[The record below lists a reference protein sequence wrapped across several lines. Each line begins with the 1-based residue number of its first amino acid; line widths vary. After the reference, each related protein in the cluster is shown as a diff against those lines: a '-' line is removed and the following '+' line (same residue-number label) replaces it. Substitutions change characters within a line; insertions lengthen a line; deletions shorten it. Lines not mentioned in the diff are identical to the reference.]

1 MSLITSLIGFG
12 LRQALDFDGDG
23 IGGVAGAIHAHFSN
37 HGRTLERAL
46 VRAHDNAWK
55 ALACTLAGDSLL
67 GRFGTFFASADQK
80 GFREEVRLFLADRA
94 AQMGEPPVALRRA
107 CLAELDR
114 LRRSKRL
121 TVTTLV
127 PAEVAQAAAEFGRH
141 ADLGGLIDGAMRAVG
156 HIADVLREEYPALAR
171 LLRQP
176 AGDRPPLLVAAFA
189 FFFRREVE
197 HDDELANGLMVDG
210 LRRLAASQAK
220 ALGELERAMQH
231 VGEQLDAGLAEIA
244 GELCVLRDE
253 VGEAREAALQARD
266 SADRLFAQVQ
276 DLIGKVGLSRRELK
290 PQDSFSI
297 RGSEERRA
305 VKALL
310 ETFRALPGERR
321 ERVPE
326 LLRDLSRLLFG
337 VGDFDQARTLAEQAA
352 QRAEGDE
359 SRAESFHDAY
369 RAALEQG
376 NWTNALDNLHQAL
389 ALVPARFAPFPLV
402 RYEIQCILGSGG
414 FGTVFLCHDLYFRQ
428 REVAI
433 KALHGEVLEREL
445 ADVFGEAHALTELQH
460 PAIIGVLDCNY
471 ADPERRARP
480 YIVMPYFPGL
490 SLYDYLEEHG
500 SLSLGDLLAIARSVA
515 EAMAA
520 AHEHG
525 ILHRDLKPDNILV
538 RPPSPR
544 GGEESRVR
552 GPSLTSPRG
561 GEGSGVRGWEVKVI
575 DFGLAMRRDTIETSM
590 EVQSAG
596 TTTMAESV
604 AGTLRYSPPEQLR
617 MVIGGKRVAVGTY
630 SDVYAFGKTCCQALF
645 GTTQPTRGD
654 WRGVPDALADIL
666 EACIIESV
674 VHRQREFRPVVEA
687 LRQVDPAVP
696 QPVPARP
703 EREQKLAALLR
714 TILDRSHGK
723 LTAQDTVEVNDW
735 VRRHQVPRE
744 RAESIIRVVRE
755 EWQRERSTTPRAG
768 DLFTITLPGGRELK
782 LAYIPAGSFLM
793 GSAPGEWLRDI
804 EDGPQHRV
812 NLSLSFYLG
821 IYPVT
826 QAEWQAIMGTNPS
839 RFAGDD
845 RPVEQVSWD
854 DSQEFCRKLSKLIGR
869 TFRLPTEAEWEYACR
884 AGTTTPFSFGDTIT
898 TGQANFNSRWPATGP
913 WPPHL
918 GVYRAQTTPVGKFPP
933 NAWGL
938 YDMHGNV
945 WEWCRDKKRPYPAE
959 REEVTDPVYSQGA
972 RRAVRGGSWINQP
985 VLCRSACRCAGA
997 PGARLDILGCRVA
1010 MCADM

>member
-1 MSLITSLIGFG
+1 VSLLTSLVGFG
-12 LRQALDFDGDG
+12 LRQALDFDGDS
-23 IGGVAGAIHAHFSN
+23 IGGVAGAIHAHFTN

-46 VRAHDNAWK
+46 VQAHDNAWK
-55 ALACTLAGDSLL
+55 TLACALAGDGLL
-67 GRFGTFFASADQK
+67 GRFGNLFVSADQK
-80 GFREEVRLFLADRA
+80 GFREEVRSFLSDRA
-94 AQMGEPPVALRRA
+94 AQLGEPPEPLRRA
-107 CLAELDR
+107 SLAELER

-121 TVTTLV
+121 DVTHLV
-127 PAEVAQAAAEFGRH
+127 PAHVAEAAAAFGRH
-141 ADLGGLIDGAMRAVG
+141 GDLAGLIDGATRAVET
-156 HIADVLREEYPALAR
+156 IADALREDFPALAR

-197 HDDELANGLMVDG
+197 RNDELANGLMVDG
-210 LRRLAASQAK
+210 LRRLSASQAK
-220 ALGELERAMQH
+220 ALSELERAMQQ
-231 VGEQLDAGLAEIA
+231 VGEQLEAGLTEIA
-244 GELCVLRDE
+244 GEVHVLHDE

-266 SADRLFAQVQ
+266 AADRLFVQVQ
-276 DLIGKVGLSRRELK
+276 ELIGKVGLSRRELK
-290 PQDSFSI
+290 ASDSFSI
-297 RGSEERRA
+297 RGSDERRA

-310 ETFRALPGERR
+310 ETFRELPDDQR

-352 QRAEGDE
+352 NRAEADE
-359 SRAESFHDAY
+359 ARAESFHDAY

-376 NWTNALDNLHQAL
+376 NWQRAFDNLRQAL
-389 ALVPARFAPFPLV
+389 TLAPARFVPFPLV
-402 RYEIQCILGSGG
+402 RYEIQRILGSGG

-480 YIVMPYFPGL
+480 YIVMPYFAGL
-490 SLYDYLEEHG
+490 SLSEHLESHG
-500 SLSLGDLLAIARSVA
+500 SLSLDDLLAIAGPVA

-520 AHEHG
+520 AHRHG

-538 RPPSPR
+538 RQR
-544 GGEESRVR
+544 
-552 GPSLTSPRG
+552 
-561 GEGSGVRGWEVKVI
+561 EGDWDVKVI
-575 DFGLAMRRDTIETSM
+575 DFGLAMRRETIETSM

-604 AGTLRYSPPEQLR
+604 AGTLRYAPPEQLG

-630 SDVYAFGKTCCQALF
+630 SDVYSFGKTCCQALF

-654 WRGVPDALADIL
+654 WRGVPDSLADIL
-666 EACIIESV
+666 EECIVESV
-674 VHRQREFRPVVEA
+674 ARRQRDFGPVVEA
-687 LRQVDPAVP
+687 LRQVDPTIPQTVP
-696 QPVPARP
+696 VRP
-703 EREQKLAALLR
+703 EREEKLALLLR

-723 LTAQDTVEVNDW
+723 PTARDTMEVNAW

-744 RAESIIRVVRE
+744 RAEAVVRTVRE
-755 EWQRERSTTPRAG
+755 DWQRVRSASRQAG
-768 DLFTITLPGGRELK
+768 DLVMIELPGGIELK
-782 LAYIPAGSFLM
+782 LAYIPPGGFLM
-793 GSAPGEWLRDI
+793 GCAPGEWLRDI
-804 EDGPQHRV
+804 EDGPQHQVR
-812 NLSLSFYLG
+812 LTLPFYLG
-821 IYPVT
+821 IFPVT
-826 QAEWQAIMGTNPS
+826 QAQWQAVMGNNPS

-854 DSQEFCRKLSKLIGR
+854 DCQEFCRKLSKLTGR

-884 AGTTTPFSFGDTIT
+884 AGTTTPFAFGDMIS
-898 TGQANFNSRWPATGP
+898 TGQANFNSQWPASGP

-918 GVYRAQTTPVGKFPP
+918 GVYRAQTTPVGKYPP

-938 YDMHGNV
+938 YDMHGNI
-945 WEWCRDKKRPYPAE
+945 WEWCRDKKRPYPGDQ
-959 REEVTDPVYSQGA
+959 EEVVDPVYSSGV

-985 VLCRSACRCAGA
+985 VLCRSACRCCGA
-997 PGARLDILGCRVA
+997 PGARLDILGCRVTT
-1010 MCADM
+1010 CAVVS